1 MISSNICLRLSVM
14 TMTNE
19 LWKVKTEVNEKLLVN
34 IGFFFRNENLI
45 TYSQAMWITQHIK
58 DAFFG
63 DHHRHFHLFD
73 RNSLSCCSCLW
84 YYFYFYYYYY
94 YCGLSHSQE
103 AQNRNQ
109 DWLCGDNNQRPHTRF
124 FEARNV
130 THLSPSAERV
140 NVDDRRRRLL
150 RRLGSCCR
158 DAIDSHACAH
168 SFFSFYVSF
177 LSTFV
182 PLFIWF

>member
-1 MISSNICLRLSVM
+1 M
-14 TMTNE
+14 
-19 LWKVKTEVNEKLLVN
+19 WKAL
-34 IGFFFRNENLI
+34 
-45 TYSQAMWITQHIK
+45 
-58 DAFFG
+58 
-63 DHHRHFHLFD
+63 
-73 RNSLSCCSCLW
+73 
-84 YYFYFYYYYY
+84 
-94 YCGLSHSQE
+94 SQE

-109 DWLCGDNNQRPHTRF
+109 DWLCGDNHRPHTRF

-140 NVDDRRRRLL
+140 NVDDRRRRRRRHL
-150 RRLGSCCR
+150 RLGSSCCCCR

-182 PLFIWF
+182 LLFI